1 MRYLT
6 KLAAS
11 GVLTPALVFASKVNA
26 AGWGQG
32 DTYQPEGVSDDF
44 EASVMT
50 ITNYILGFITIVAT
64 LMIIYGGVLYLT
76 SAGNEDTAARAKKTI
91 AYGVVGLVV
100 IGLAYALVDL
110 ITNTVVTGGG
120 GEEATE

>member
-1 MRYLT
+1 MKFLT
-6 KLAAS
+6 KLTAS
-11 GVLTPALVFASKVNA
+11 GLLTPALILASQVNA
-26 AGWGQG
+26 AETGWGRD
-32 DTYQPEGVSDDF
+32 DTFQPEGVSNDF

-50 ITNYILGFITIVAT
+50 IVNYILGFITIVAT

-100 IGLAYALVDL
+100 IGLAYALVNL
-110 ITNTVVTGGG
+110 ITNTVVTGNAG
-120 GEEATE
+120 GE